1 MENALDADAE
11 NIEIRFFRK
20 GLNGFD
26 FIYDGE
32 GISDQELPLICKCM
46 EMRERNEIYKSR
58 SIGYRGEA
66 FNSLAKSSSLTVITK
81 HSTAEFAWKVV
92 YNS

>member
-32 GISDQELPLICKCM
+32 GISDQELP
-46 EMRERNEIYKSR
+46 
-58 SIGYRGEA
+58 
-66 FNSLAKSSSLTVITK
+66 
-81 HSTAEFAWKVV
+81 
-92 YNS
+92 